1 MAEPKTRP
9 TGASVAEFIANV
21 PNEEMRKDSKKLI
34 ALMRKHTKS
43 KAQMWGPSIIGF
55 GTCKIKYA
63 DGSQLDWPVMGFSP
77 RKAAISLYLMCSLA
91 KLAKHLEKL
100 GKHKH
105 GKSCIY
111 IKRLSDV
118 DLKVL
123 ESMIELTARKTT
135 GA

>member
-9 TGASVAEFIANV
+9 TGASVEDFIANV

-34 ALMRKHTKS
+34 ALMRRHTKA
-43 KAQMWGPSIIGF
+43 KPQMWGPSIIGF

-63 DGSQLDWPVMGFSP
+63 NGSQLDWPVMGFSP
-77 RKAAISLYLMCSLA
+77 RKPAISLYLMCSLD
-91 KLAKHLEKL
+91 KLAKHLEIL

-111 IKRLSDV
+111 IKRLVDI